1 MSIKKILIAEDDMII
16 QMFLSKI
23 INNAGF
29 RVVGEAR
36 NYIEILKL
44 VDKTQPD
51 LIVMDIGL
59 EGEKDGIE
67 TARVLS
73 KKNNIPILFITGNSD
88 KATMDRANEVEPIG
102 IIFKPIDEYSLI
114 DTLIQINREHYKHK

>member
-67 TARVLS
+67 TARFLN

-114 DTLIQINREHYKHK
+114 DTLIKINREHSKHK

>member
-1 MSIKKILIAEDDMII
+1 MSIKNILIAEDDMII

-67 TARVLS
+67 TAHILN

-88 KATMDRANEVEPIG
+88 KATMDRAHEVEPIG

-114 DTLIQINREHYKHK
+114 DTLIQINREHSKHK

>member
-1 MSIKKILIAEDDMII
+1 MII

-36 NYIEILKL
+36 NYIEIIKL

-51 LIVMDIGL
+51 LIVMDIGI

-67 TARVLS
+67 TARFLN
-73 KKNNIPILFITGNSD
+73 KNNNIPILFITGNSD
-88 KATMDRANEVEPIG
+88 KATIDRANEVEPIG
-102 IIFKPIDEYSLI
+102 IIFKPIDEYGLI
-114 DTLIQINREHYKHK
+114 DTLIKINRERSKHN